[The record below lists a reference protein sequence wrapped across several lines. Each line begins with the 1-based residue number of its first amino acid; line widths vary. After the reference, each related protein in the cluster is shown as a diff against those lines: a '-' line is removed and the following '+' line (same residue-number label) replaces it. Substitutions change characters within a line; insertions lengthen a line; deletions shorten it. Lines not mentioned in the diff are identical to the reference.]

1 MSISLLSTTKN
12 KIIFGTWWFITAE
25 LQFIF
30 MNREF
35 GVSFP
40 YAVADALFTNISLA
54 IFTWLI
60 FTALRYYRPEK
71 EKFLY
76 LILFCTAMTIFWGL
90 MIQFGYPALLPNNPE
105 YLDFFRK
112 SISLRY
118 GAAFLLFSCACLI
131 SIVWY
136 SLDDQR
142 ENEKRKTDAEK
153 LAREAELFNLRQ
165 QLQPHFLFNSL
176 NSISALAASR
186 PQEARKMIQEL
197 SDFLRGTLR
206 KDNQQLVTWKEE
218 WQHLSLYLEI
228 EKVRFGHRLSAKIES
243 VEEADAAKIPSL
255 LVQPLVENAIKF
267 GLYDTTE
274 QVEIRIDSQMENGF
288 LYIKVTNPYDAQTS
302 RGNAAGTGFGLNA
315 VKRRLFLIYGRND
328 LLQTNMKDG
337 YFCASLKIPQL

>member
-12 KIIFGTWWFITAE
+12 KIIFGTWWFITTE

-40 YAVADALFTNISLA
+40 YAVADSLFTNITLA
-54 IFTWLI
+54 TFTWLI

-76 LILFCTAMTIFWGL
+76 LLLFCSAMTVLWGL
-90 MIQFGYPALLPNNPE
+90 MMQFAYPAILP
-105 YLDFFRK
+105 YDQQYVDIFKK
-112 SISLRY
+112 SVSLRY
-118 GAAFLLFSCACLI
+118 GMAFLLFSCACLI

-176 NSISALAASR
+176 NSISALAASQ
-186 PQEARKMIQEL
+186 PQQARKMIQQL

-206 KDNQQLVTWKEE
+206 KDNQQLVSWKEE

-228 EKVRFGHRLSAKIES
+228 EKVRFGHRLSAIIES
-243 VEEADAAKIPSL
+243 NEEADAAKIPSL

-274 QVEIRIDSQMENGF
+274 QVEIKISSKFENGALF
-288 LYIKVTNPYDAQTS
+288 IRVENPYDAQT
-302 RGNAAGTGFGLNA
+302 RKGNAAGTGFGLNA
-315 VKRRLFLIYGRND
+315 VQRRLFLLYGRND
-328 LLQTNMKDG
+328 LLQTSMNNG
-337 YFCASLKIPQL
+337 SFCASLKIPQS